1 MRKLTSKTNHY
12 QHRLDTADFV
22 LMASIGQSSTLSRTA
37 QVLGVSLS
45 TISRQLQALEA
56 KVGQTLIRRGKRSI
70 TFTPAGN
77 VLADQSSTLLAHIA
91 EVELAV
97 SGSVAQTP
105 LRIQG
110 TFGFGRQFLA
120 PIITEYCRLYPLQR
134 IALELADRD
143 PDLLTD
149 RFDIAIRFGRPPDK
163 AVIAKR
169 LAPNRRF
176 LVTSPDYARSIAG
189 ALKTP
194 ADLSKIRCVAL
205 HQDDDRFSVWPLVH
219 ADGRSKLAAS
229 VRVNAVLASN
239 HGEVVKQWAVDGLG
253 VALRSEFDVA
263 PELASGA
270 LIRVLPE
277 WEGALGDIYA
287 LYRTRNTSKSGANT
301 SAPAN
306 FLTFLQSALKLR
318 LNSL

>member
-1 MRKLTSKTNHY
+1 MRKHNSNTEFN
-12 QHRLDTADFV
+12 QHRLETADFV
-22 LMASIGQSSTLSRTA
+22 LMDCIGQSATLSRTA

-45 TISRQLQALEA
+45 TVSRQLQALET
-56 KVGQTLIRRGKRSI
+56 KVGQALIRRGKRSI

-77 VLADQSSTLLAHIA
+77 VLADQAATVLTHIA

-97 SGSVAQTP
+97 RGTVAQTP

-120 PIITEYCRLYPLQR
+120 PIITEYCRLHPLQR

-149 RFDIAIRFGRPPDK
+149 RFDIAIRFGRPPDR

-176 LVTSPDYARSIAG
+176 LVASPDYARSIVS
-189 ALKTP
+189 ALKAP
-194 ADLSKIRCVAL
+194 SDLAKIRCIAL
-205 HQDDDRFSVWPLVH
+205 HQDDDRYSVWPLVH
-219 ADGRSKLAAS
+219 TDGRSKLAAS

-263 PELASGA
+263 PELTSGA
-270 LIRVLPE
+270 LVRVLPE

-287 LYRTRNTSKSGANT
+287 LYRTRNAARSGASAN
-301 SAPAN
+301 APAN
-306 FLTFLQSALKLR
+306 FLTFLQTALKLR
-318 LNSL
+318 LNGL